1 MSLQLES
8 NISPDNPAI
17 PELTAFIQRNILK
30 IAQPLAGD
38 LHWYSPHA
46 QLLPESF
53 KIKAVEKLASN
64 HFKMLYQFDG
74 HIFSPCL
81 DLNETF
87 TREEQVLFQVLP
99 GRLEFELIDNEP
111 PSPADEL

>member
-1 MSLQLES
+1 MPLQIES
-8 NISPDNPAI
+8 NICADNPDI
-17 PELTAFIQRNILK
+17 PELMAFIQRNIPK
-30 IAQPLAGD
+30 IAQPLVGD
-38 LHWYSPHA
+38 LQWYSPHA

-53 KIKAVEKLASN
+53 KIKSVEKLAS
-64 HFKMLYQFDG
+64 HRFKMLYQFDG

-99 GRLEFELIDNEP
+99 GILEFELIDNQQ

>member
-8 NISPDNPAI
+8 NIVGDNPGI
-17 PELTAFIQRNILK
+17 PELTAFIQRNIPK

-38 LHWYSPHA
+38 LQWYSPHA

-53 KIKAVEKLASN
+53 KIKSVEKLASN
-64 HFKMLYQFDG
+64 RFKMLYQFSG

-87 TREEQVLFQVLP
+87 TREEQVMFQVFP
-99 GRLEFELIDNEP
+99 GRVEFELIDNQQ

>member
-1 MSLQLES
+1 MSLRIES
-8 NISPDNPAI
+8 NILADNPGV
-17 PELTAFIQRNILK
+17 PELTAFIQRNIPK

-53 KIKAVEKLASN
+53 RIKSVEMLADN
-64 HFKMLYQFDG
+64 HFKMVYQFDG

-81 DLNETF
+81 DLNEKF
-87 TREEQVLFQVLP
+87 TREEQVMFQLLP
-99 GRLEFELIDNEP
+99 GIVEFELIDNQQ
-111 PSPADEL
+111 PSPAEEL

>member
-8 NISPDNPAI
+8 NINPDNPPV
-17 PELTAFIQRNILK
+17 PELTAFIQRNIPK

-38 LHWYSPHA
+38 LQWYSPHA
-46 QLLPESF
+46 QLVPESF
-53 KIKAVEKLASN
+53 KIKSVEKLASTR
-64 HFKMLYQFDG
+64 FKMLYQFDG

-81 DLNETF
+81 DLNEVF

-99 GRLEFELIDNEP
+99 GRLEFELIESQH

>member
-1 MSLQLES
+1 MSFQLAT
-8 NISPDNPAI
+8 NICPDNPDL
-17 PELTAFIQRNILK
+17 PELIAFIQRNIPK

-38 LHWYSPHA
+38 LQWYSPHA

-53 KIKAVEKLASN
+53 KIKSVEKLASN
-64 HFKMLYQFDG
+64 RFKMLYQFDG

-87 TREEQVLFQVLP
+87 TREEQVSFRLLP
-99 GRLEFELIDNEP
+99 GVLEFELIDNQP

>member
-8 NISPDNPAI
+8 HFNSDNPAV
-17 PELTAFIQRNILK
+17 PELMAFIQRNIPK

-38 LHWYSPHA
+38 LQWYSPHA
-46 QLLPESF
+46 QLVPESF
-53 KIKAVEKLASN
+53 KIKAVEKLTSTR
-64 HFKMLYQFDG
+64 FKMLYQFDG

-81 DLNETF
+81 DLNEVF
-87 TREEQVLFQVLP
+87 TREEQVLFHVLP
-99 GRLEFELIDNEP
+99 GRLEFELIDNQQ